1 MFSSSS
7 PHTQFQFSSFSL
19 CLILKFKKIPHVRNV
34 SWCNDQSMWSGWPWD
49 NPLRLACSRHQS
61 DISQTLHDNN
71 SVELYPFLTV
81 LMTLIWFQG
90 HSDSRKVRLKLIFLT
105 NMKKCECLKIGV
117 GATVQ
122 MAWTSRLAAS
132 QQWQRTL
139 TLWFSW
145 TLCHHGN
152 TLHNGST

>member
-1 MFSSSS
+1 MWRVPFLILRNYEDVWSFKHFTEDCLQGIVKVLLFLFIVYCFCLNFFWCIRLHFTTHVQIRILSLQMFSSSS

-81 LMTLIWFQG
+81 LMTLI
-90 HSDSRKVRLKLIFLT
+90 
-105 NMKKCECLKIGV
+105 
-117 GATVQ
+117 
-122 MAWTSRLAAS
+122 
-132 QQWQRTL
+132 
-139 TLWFSW
+139 
-145 TLCHHGN
+145 
-152 TLHNGST
+152 